1 MLPKPD
7 ELQELHKRIRLL
19 RVYLANLNS
28 PELTDLVIF
37 CLPSL
42 PLRCGK
48 HWNCSKTRSRNEGSD
63 DRKAVDSPVYV
74 KDGNLVVRQIQCIE
88 DAVDFLEQW
97 PLDKRGMVFE
107 MTQEALYSA
116 YDARLPMVAARSAF
130 AEWARSAGVLEDV
143 SIAPVWMTG
152 HEVGSGGVPL

>member
-1 MLPKPD
+1 
-7 ELQELHKRIRLL
+7 
-19 RVYLANLNS
+19 
-28 PELTDLVIF
+28 
-37 CLPSL
+37 
-42 PLRCGK
+42 
-48 HWNCSKTRSRNEGSD
+48 
-63 DRKAVDSPVYV
+63 
-74 KDGNLVVRQIQCIE
+74 
-88 DAVDFLEQW
+88 
-97 PLDKRGMVFE
+97 MVFE